1 MKLKDTTASMD
12 TQQVF
17 TFDGIG
23 LDALELR
30 LQTDLD
36 CLCYPPANWVAD
48 EARSDQADSNVVI
61 VGGGM
66 CGLLVWFALR
76 AAGIHNVRIIDQ
88 NPEGEEGPWV
98 TYARMETLRSPKF
111 LTGPAFGFGSL
122 TFQAWFRAGFGA
134 DQWDE
139 LDKIPRTL
147 WMDYL
152 RWYRKALKIPVE
164 NGVALTRVE
173 PRGDLLQL
181 TLEGCD
187 ANSISAR
194 KLIYATGRD
203 GIAKA
208 NIPDFISDV
217 SATMWAHSADDID
230 FAALKNK
237 RVAVIG
243 VGASA
248 VDNAAEALEAGASEV
263 RHLIRR
269 KDMPTVNK
277 MMGIGSYGFVAGY
290 ASLSD
295 EWRWRFLQYSLATQT
310 PSPRGSTQ
318 RVSRHDNAYF
328 HFDKSIKKIDETSGE
343 LNIEFTNGTRFETD
357 FVILG
362 TGFSTDPMARKE
374 LGDAAGDILLWEDV
388 YSPPESEKH
397 SDLGR
402 FPYLSDDFTFREKHE
417 GSTPWLKHIYCFNY
431 GATAS
436 LGKVSGD
443 IPGISEGAR
452 WLTKNLSSR
461 LYQEDIAIHWQSLQD
476 YSTPELQG
484 DEWTPSALPD
494 ASRSLS
500 AS

>member
-1 MKLKDTTASMD
+1 MNA
-12 TQQVF
+12 QQVF

-23 LDALELR
+23 LDALELQ
-30 LQTDLD
+30 LQTDLA
-36 CLCYPPANWVAD
+36 CLCYPSANWVAD
-48 EARSDQADSNVVI
+48 KARSDQADSDVVV

-76 AAGIHNVRIIDQ
+76 TAGIHNVRIIDQ
-88 NPEGEEGPWV
+88 SPEGKEGPWV
-98 TYARMETLRSPKF
+98 TYARMETLRSPKH
-111 LTGPAFGFGSL
+111 LTGPAFGYGSL

-134 DQWDE
+134 EQWEE
-139 LDKIPRTL
+139 LDKIPRTM

-152 RWYRKALKIPVE
+152 RWYRKVLNIPVE

-173 PRGDLLQL
+173 PCGELLQL
-181 TLEGCD
+181 TLEGSG
-187 ANSISAR
+187 ANSVSTR

-208 NIPDFISDV
+208 NIPGFIRDV
-217 SATMWAHSADDID
+217 KASLWAHSADDID

-237 RVAVIG
+237 RVVVIG

-277 MMGIGSYGFVAGY
+277 MMGIGSYGFIAGY

-328 HFDKSIKKIDETSGE
+328 HFDKSIKRIDETPSG
-343 LNIEFTNGTRFETD
+343 LNIEFANGTRFETD

-362 TGFSTDPMARKE
+362 TGFSTDPMARRE
-374 LGDAAGDILLWEDV
+374 LGDAAGEILLWEDV
-388 YSPPESEKH
+388 YTPPESEKH
-397 SDLGR
+397 ADLGR
-402 FPYLSDDFTFREKHE
+402 FPYLSDHFTFREKHA
-417 GSTPWLKHIYCFNY
+417 GNAPWLKHIYCFNY

-452 WLTKNLSSR
+452 WLAKNLSSC
-461 LYQEDIAIHWQSLQD
+461 LYQEDIAIHWQGLQD

-484 DEWTPSALPD
+484 DEWAPSALPD
-494 ASRSLS
+494 ATHLS
-500 AS
+500 KTS